1 MSEAQ
6 LVFLFIVPMSSESWY
21 VRVALSANHSLH
33 TQPTGNHGKTECC
46 PLKKHWL
53 KRAFTKGMSKTKERE
68 IIVYMYNVFLVS
80 SRGTIQ
86 KHLAGERNRGSST
99 I

>member
-33 TQPTGNHGKTECC
+33 TQPLDPPGTMEKQNAALWRNAG
-46 PLKKHWL
+46 W
-53 KRAFTKGMSKTKERE
+53 KE
-68 IIVYMYNVFLVS
+68 L
-80 SRGTIQ
+80 
-86 KHLAGERNRGSST
+86 LERNG
-99 I
+99 